1 MKGPSALGRID
12 RIDRSRA
19 RAWIVQI
26 QYQWEA
32 GLESNSLRDALAE
45 TLAMRRVSPRRLP
58 YVRTILSLMDE
69 HLPEIDQ
76 ALQDALENWRL
87 ERVSSLDRAIL
98 RLAATEML
106 YVDDIPP
113 KVSLQE
119 AIQLAEAYGGDDSP
133 RFVNGVL
140 DALYKHGSGESR

>member
-1 MKGPSALGRID
+1 MDRAD

-32 GLESNSLRDALAE
+32 GLESKSLGDALGE
-45 TLAMRRVSPRRLP
+45 TLAMRRISPRRLP
-58 YVRTILSLMDE
+58 YVRRVLSLLDE
-69 HLPEIDQ
+69 HMSQIDK

-87 ERVSSLDRAIL
+87 ERLSTLDRAIL
-98 RLAATEML
+98 RLAATEIL
-106 YVDDIPP
+106 YVDDVPP

-140 DALYKHGSGESR
+140 DALYKRDSGETR